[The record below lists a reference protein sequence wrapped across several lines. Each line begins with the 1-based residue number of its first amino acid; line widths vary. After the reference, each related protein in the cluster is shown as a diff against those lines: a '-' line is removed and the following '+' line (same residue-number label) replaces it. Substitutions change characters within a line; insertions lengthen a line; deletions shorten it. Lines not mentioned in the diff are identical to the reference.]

1 MPEQN
6 NTNKRRT
13 NRQQP
18 VDTTYGHL
26 QPQALEVEKAV
37 LGALLIDKDAYAVV
51 CEMLFPESFYEP
63 RNQMVYSAIRDLSME
78 ERPVD
83 MLTVTDQLSKKGQLD
98 NGYIFI
104 LLTDWAEPFVVDPP
118 ESLVDFDNDPAIIGY
133 GKLVFDKEMTAYEKF
148 RIDIKYRNER
158 KPKYIVIVAS
168 SSSLGD
174 HFTGASGSLLY
185 LDEFSL
191 AY

>member
-1 MPEQN
+1 MPALWPYKLDIFKMSAQLHWGIPFTE
-6 NTNKRRT
+6 R
-13 NRQQP
+13 P
-18 VDTTYGHL
+18 A
-26 QPQALEVEKAV
+26 ALEGYACYKPQ
-37 LGALLIDKDAYAVV
+37 LINIAK
-51 CEMLFPESFYEP
+51 EP
-63 RNQMVYSAIRDLSME
+63 YM
-78 ERPVD
+78 
-83 MLTVTDQLSKKGQLD
+83 SKKGQLD
-98 NGYIFI
+98 NGHIFI

-148 RIDIKYRNER
+148 RIDIKYQNER